1 MNNQK
6 RRAQQWHEDEERPK
20 RGNVKRAGDKHL
32 KHIDTSVP
40 PRTRFVA
47 NASVRYCGRPAVVI
61 EVVPPQ
67 GRPAAT
73 GLDVYSVRAM
83 ESYVVQFE
91 QGGKVKRAWPP
102 CHELEA

>member
-1 MNNQK
+1 MNKQK
-6 RRAQQWHEDEERPK
+6 QDRKQRHERPE
-20 RGNVKRAGDKHL
+20 RPERQLRAMV
-32 KHIDTSVP
+32 TEVP
-40 PRTRFVA
+40 PRRRFA
-47 NASVRYCGRPAVVI
+47 QDADVRYCGRPAVVI

-67 GRPAAT
+67 GRPASA
-73 GLDVYSVRAM
+73 GVDVYSMRAM